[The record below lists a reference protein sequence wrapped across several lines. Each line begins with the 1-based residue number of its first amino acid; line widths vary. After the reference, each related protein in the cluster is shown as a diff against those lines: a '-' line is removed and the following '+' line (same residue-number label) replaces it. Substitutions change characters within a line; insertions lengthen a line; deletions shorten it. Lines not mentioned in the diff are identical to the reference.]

1 MGSVV
6 YFEESAVDWLEI
18 PDAWE
23 GKVAKGEPD
32 VRYKLLTA
40 GGDGVPGIQFVEF
53 DAGHHEQAH
62 SHAESEVLW
71 VQSGEVT
78 IGGHTLRAG
87 SGAFIEIQGTAE
99 SSPFSQSTLDKMLA
113 LAARGIDDIV
123 RCQREILDE

>member
-87 SGAFIEIQGTAE
+87 SGAFIEKDTVYGPLIAGSDGTRFLRIGLGA
-99 SSPFSQSTLDKMLA
+99 
-113 LAARGIDDIV
+113 
-123 RCQREILDE
+123 